1 MVLAYRNAWYQRKKE
16 KSSIPHDFKICAQA
30 AEEHGFWQLG
40 EVLAYHRR
48 HEHNTGGEEHRI
60 HKLLNK
66 KRKLKEISDYRT
78 ILDAFERE
86 QVMRTEDGLLALK
99 QKQKSMKGRQ
109 EALLSGKI
117 VSVLKNAW
125 RYRGEVRGATLVCDL
140 LIVKQ
145 KDGDRYEIK

>member
-1 MVLAYRNAWYQRKKE
+1 MLFR
-16 KSSIPHDFKICAQA
+16 S
-30 AEEHGFWQLG
+30 
-40 EVLAYHRR
+40 
-48 HEHNTGGEEHRI
+48 
-60 HKLLNK
+60 
-66 KRKLKEISDYRT
+66 
-78 ILDAFERE
+78 
-86 QVMRTEDGLLALK
+86 EDGLLALK